1 MSFINSAHFQV
12 VYLCQKSEFEADLRK
27 SLQLIQKA
35 FNFHYIFF
43 VDSMRCLTSRRTPH
57 PPPSPTC
64 HKPPPWIYQRSFIL
78 KRSQCQEGLGY
89 QVKDF
94 WAGPLLWQKLKIWC
108 TALLMLPISILT
120 YMFLEWAPVLTV
132 IMLRKCQSL
141 ESHLF

>member
-1 MSFINSAHFQV
+1 MSFINSTHLGSLFV
-12 VYLCQKSEFEADLRK
+12 SVIWIWSYLWK
-27 SLQLIQKA
+27 SLQLILKA
-35 FNFHYIFF
+35 INFHYIF

-120 YMFLEWAPVLTV
+120 CMFLEWAPVLTV